1 MTDFVRT
8 FTSGANEYAYYSLA
22 AAQES
27 GLGDV
32 ARLPVVL
39 KVLLENVLRNEDG
52 LAVTRAHAAA
62 LASWA
67 QTRRGDV
74 EVPFYPVRVLMP
86 DSSGI
91 PLCADLAAMRE
102 AMRALGGDP
111 RKVNPRVQLD
121 VVIDHSL
128 MVDVAGTADAA
139 ARNLAKEFERN
150 HERYMFLRWAQQAF
164 DRFRLVPP
172 GNGICHQVNLE
183 ALAKVV
189 WTLESAGRTFACP
202 DTVLGMDSHTPM
214 INAMGVLGWGV
225 GGIEAGAAMLGQ
237 PTMVPIPPVIGVRLV
252 GALQP
257 GVTTTDLVLTLT
269 QRLRKRGVVG
279 TFLEF
284 CGPALDALTLAERAT
299 LANMTVE
306 YGATTGFFPIDAE
319 TLAYLRT
326 TGRPEAQIALVEA
339 YAKLQGLWRDAT
351 TPEPAFSDVVEF
363 DLSEVE
369 TSLAGPRR
377 PQDRVAL
384 SAVPASFDDAL
395 ASLAH
400 GKNGAATEGLQHG
413 AVVIAALTSCTNTS
427 NPLVMVAAGLIARNA
442 VARGLR
448 TKPWVKASLAPGSRL
463 VSDYLEKAGLQGAL
477 DTLGFATVGY
487 GCTTCQGNSG
497 PLDET
502 VAKQIEAG
510 DLVVTAVLSGNRNF
524 EGRIHPLVKT
534 NYLASPPLVVAYALA
549 GTVRIDLAREPLG
562 TDAAGQPVYLRDI
575 WPSDR
580 EVRDAVA
587 QFITPDMF
595 VARYGD
601 GFSASQE
608 WERLRAVAGDSY
620 VWDAASDYIKRPPFF
635 EGLSRTPPPVGD
647 ITGARP
653 LLVLGDSVTTDHIS
667 PIGNIGTATAAGRYL
682 SERGVEPADFNNY
695 GSRRVNHD
703 VMIRGTFANIRIRNE
718 MVAGTEGGVTRHMP
732 GGEVMT
738 VHDAAMRYAA
748 EGVPC
753 VVVAGAEYGTGSS
766 RDWAAKGTKLL
777 GVRAVI
783 AESFE
788 RIHRSNLVGMGVLPL
803 QFTAGTTRKTLGLDG
818 SEVYDVTGLAGGV
831 TPRMQV
837 QCTATRPDGTR
848 QTFPLDVRI
857 DTAVE
862 VEWYRNG
869 GVLNYVLLSLLED
882 PT

>member
-1 MTDFVRT
+1 MTDFVRS
-8 FTSGANEYAYYSLA
+8 FTSGSQEYAYYSLA
-22 AAQES
+22 AAQEA
-27 GLGDV
+27 GIGDV
-32 ARLPVVL
+32 ERLPNVL

-52 LAVTRAHAAA
+52 LAVTRDHA
-62 LASWA
+62 LALGAWT
-67 QTRRGDV
+67 QTRRGDG
-74 EVPFYPVRVLMP
+74 EVPFYPVRILMP

-102 AMRALGGDP
+102 AMRDLGGDP

-128 MVDVAGTADAA
+128 MVDVAGTSDAA
-139 ARNLAKEFERN
+139 ARNLEREFERN
-150 HERYMFLRWAQQAF
+150 HERYTFLRWAQQAF

-183 ALAKVV
+183 TLAKVV
-189 WTLESAGRTFACP
+189 WTIDEAGRIVACP

-237 PTMVPIPPVIGVRLV
+237 PTMVPIPSVIGVRLL

-269 QRLRKRGVVG
+269 QQLRKRGVVG

-284 CGPALDALTLAERAT
+284 CGPALDTLTLAERAT
-299 LANMTVE
+299 LSNMTVE
-306 YGATTGFFPIDAE
+306 YGATTGFFPIDKE

-326 TGRPEAQIALVEA
+326 TGRPAEHIALVEA
-339 YAKLQGLWRDAT
+339 YAKTQGMWRDAT
-351 TPEPAFSDVVEF
+351 TPEPLFTDVVEF
-363 DLSEVE
+363 DLSAVE
-369 TSLAGPRR
+369 PSLAGPRR

-384 SAVPASFDDAL
+384 SDVSASFDEAL
-395 ASLAH
+395 AAIPH
-400 GKNGAATEGLQHG
+400 AGNGAPNEGLQHG

-442 VARGLR
+442 VQRGLR
-448 TKPWVKASLAPGSRL
+448 TKPWVKTSLAPGSRL
-463 VSDYLEKAGLQGAL
+463 VTDYLEKAGLQSAL
-477 DTLGFATVGY
+477 DTLGFSTIGY

-497 PLDET
+497 PLEDS
-502 VAKQIEAG
+502 VAKAIEG
-510 DLVVTAVLSGNRNF
+510 NDLVVTAVLSGNRNF

-549 GTVRIDLAREPLG
+549 GTVRIDLARDPLG
-562 TDAAGQPVYLRDI
+562 EDAAGNPIYLRDI
-575 WPSDR
+575 WPSDAD
-580 EVRDAVA
+580 VRDAVA
-587 QFITPDMF
+587 RFITPDMF
-595 VARYGD
+595 IARYGD

-608 WERLRAVAGDSY
+608 WERLRAVAGDAY
-620 VWDAASDYIKRPPFF
+620 TWDEASDYIRRPPFF
-635 EGLSRTPPPVGD
+635 EGISRTPAPVGD
-647 ITGARP
+647 LHGARA
-653 LLVLGDSVTTDHIS
+653 LLVLGDTVTTDHIS
-667 PIGNIGTATAAGRYL
+667 PIGNIGASTSAGRYL
-682 SERGVEPADFNNY
+682 RERGIEPPDFNNY

-732 GGEVMT
+732 DGEVMT

-748 EGVPC
+748 DGVPC

-766 RDWAAKGTKLL
+766 RDWAAKGAKLL

-803 QFTAGTTRKTLGLDG
+803 QFLPGTTRKTLGLDG
-818 SEVYDVTGLAGGV
+818 SEVYDITGMSAGHS
-831 TPRMQV
+831 PRMQV
-837 QCTATRPDGTR
+837 QCTATRTDGSQ

-857 DTAVE
+857 DTAIE

-882 PT
+882 PS